1 MLDSPALNAL
11 FSDLPTTSQV
21 LLLER
26 CSRSTATALAASL
39 HNKHQMALSALCHAE
54 PLRPFVGL
62 TDLLTQAYDLAETT
76 GNQHLAEGHWIELPT
91 LAPLLA
97 NRIPALRPDACFEYR
112 PGEKRRRA
120 GPEWTRRCF
129 HGAIDFLFAL
139 QDALDRQPLV
149 LGFIGLDRAG
159 AEVMDFFRLLL
170 RRSANRPVVIWATAS
185 GAFDPSLRTVGRIV
199 TVGDAPEE
207 AEPSRRDPSVEE
219 LVQTADVL
227 AYHGPWR
234 DIVAYCRLA
243 LVRMGEE
250 HRHLLPT
257 LLSTMRVALNGINEF
272 PVAEQLLLQQ
282 LAQADS
288 RQERVVCL
296 YHLTILHSLW
306 QDHLDVAEFYQDA
319 AFREVNKAAS
329 PAERADLMLF
339 AVHSA
344 LIVYSRRGQ
353 LERSLALGEE
363 TMAEFLKWWGPDVQ
377 RVQQAILLYGIAQ
390 TAEAMGSDR
399 LAVEYFRR
407 SLAADPHFP
416 EYYHHYAAALNRMER
431 YAEALAICEEAWVR
445 TPPYHWLAMCRGRA
459 LQGLGRLQEALADFD
474 RAIELEPAIPEH
486 HLSRA
491 LLCHECGD
499 LREAVTSY
507 SAYLGLRPGDP
518 EALANRGSA
527 LHDLGDREAA
537 LADLDRAIE
546 LSPTL
551 IAALANRAA
560 LLVDLGK
567 VAEAKAD
574 IGRALELDPGNDLL
588 LQNRDALEAMVTG

>member
-1 MLDSPALNAL
+1 LDSAALNAL
-11 FSDLPTTSQV
+11 FSDGNHESQV

-26 CSRSTATALAASL
+26 CSRSTAAALAESLRDRMPTALAAS
-39 HNKHQMALSALCHAE
+39 CHAA
-54 PLRPFVGL
+54 PLWPFAGL
-62 TDLLTQAYDLAETT
+62 TDLLTQACDLAEAT
-76 GNQHLAEGHWIELPT
+76 GNQRLAHRHWIELST
-91 LAPLLA
+91 LAPSLA
-97 NRIPALRPDACFEYR
+97 KRIPALRPEACFEYR

-139 QDALDRQPLV
+139 KDALGTQPLV
-149 LGFIGLDRAG
+149 LGFIGLDGAG
-159 AEVMDFFRLLL
+159 PEVMDFFRLLR
-170 RRSANRPVVIWATAS
+170 RRSAGRPVVIWATAS
-185 GAFDPSLRTVGRIV
+185 GAFEPSLHGAARVV
-199 TVGDAPEE
+199 TAGDSAEE
-207 AEPSRRDPSVEE
+207 AGPDRTEPSVEE
-219 LVQTADVL
+219 LVQAADAL

-243 LVRMGEE
+243 LVRMGAE
-250 HRHLLPT
+250 HRALLPT
-257 LLSTMRVALNGINEF
+257 LLSTMRVALNGVNEF

-288 RQERVVCL
+288 LQERVVCL

-306 QDHLDVAEFYQDA
+306 QNHLDVAAFYQDA
-319 AFREVNKAAS
+319 AFREADKAAT

-344 LIVYSRRGQ
+344 LIVYSRQGQ
-353 LERSLALGEE
+353 LERSLALGEAA
-363 TMAEFLKWWGPDVQ
+363 MAEFLKWWGPDVQ

-390 TAEAMGSDR
+390 TAEAMGNDL

-416 EYYHHYAAALNRMER
+416 EYYHHYAAALNRLER
-431 YAEALAICEEAWVR
+431 YTEALAVCEEAWVR

-474 RAIELEPAIPEH
+474 RAIELEPEIPEH

-491 LLCHECGD
+491 LLCHEIGN
-499 LREAVTSY
+499 LQEAVRSY
-507 SAYLGLRPGDP
+507 SAYLALRPGDP

-527 LHDLGDREAA
+527 LHDLGERDAA
-537 LADLDRAIE
+537 LGDLDQAIA
-546 LSPTL
+546 LSPSL

-560 LLVDLGK
+560 LLVDLGR
-567 VAEAKAD
+567 VADARAD
-574 IGRALELDPGNDLL
+574 INRALELDPGNELL
-588 LQNRDALEAMVTG
+588 LQNRNALESMAG

>member
-1 MLDSPALNAL
+1 MTALNAL
-11 FSDLPTTSQV
+11 FSDLHTTDQV
-21 LLLER
+21 LLLEDCNR
-26 CSRSTATALAASL
+26 ATGTALAESL
-39 HNKHQMALSALCHAE
+39 QDRIPMAFAVPCHKA
-54 PLRPFVGL
+54 PLWPFAGL
-62 TDLLTQAYDLAETT
+62 TELLTQAYHLAEAT

-91 LAPLLA
+91 LAPALA
-97 NRIPALRPDACFEYR
+97 ERIHARRPEACFEYR
-112 PGEKRRRA
+112 SGEKRRRA

-139 QDALDRQPLV
+139 QDALDRQPLI
-149 LGFIGLDRAG
+149 LGFVGVDRAG
-159 AEVMDFFRLLL
+159 PELMDFFRLLL
-170 RRSANRPVVIWATAS
+170 RRSVGRPVFIWATAS
-185 GAFDPSLRTVGRIV
+185 GAFEPSLRTGARVV
-199 TVGDAPEE
+199 TVGDAPDE
-207 AEPSRRDPSVEE
+207 AEPGPPEPSVED
-219 LVQTADVL
+219 LVQAADAL

-250 HRHLLPT
+250 HRALLPT
-257 LLSTMRVALNGINEF
+257 LLSTMRVALNGVNEF

-282 LAQADS
+282 LAQATD

-306 QDHLDVAEFYQDA
+306 QNHLNVAAFYQA
-319 AFREVNKAAS
+319 EAFREAEKAAT

-344 LIVYSRRGQ
+344 LIVYSRQGQ

-363 TMAEFLKWWGPDVQ
+363 AMAEFLKWWGPDVQ

-390 TAEAMGSDR
+390 TAEAMGNDR

-416 EYYHHYAAALNRMER
+416 EYYHHYAAALNRLER
-431 YAEALAICEEAWVR
+431 YAEALDICEEALLR

-459 LQGLGRLQEALADFD
+459 LQGLGQLQEALADFD
-474 RAIELEPAIPEH
+474 RAIALEPEIPEH

-491 LLCHECGD
+491 LLCHEAGN
-499 LREAVTSY
+499 LREAVHSY
-507 SAYLGLRPGDP
+507 SAYLNLRPGDP

-527 LHDLGDREAA
+527 LHDLGDRDAA
-537 LADLDRAIE
+537 LADLDQAIV

-560 LLVDLGK
+560 VLVDLGRL
-567 VAEAKAD
+567 ADARAD
-574 IGRALELDPGNDLL
+574 IDQALALDPGNELL
-588 LQNRDALEAMVTG
+588 LQNRNALESMVAG